1 MSPIAKVRTPDLWL
15 PPDTTAQHGWL
26 RQESSLRPAVIP
38 LDGTSSRFDHLD
50 LAYCRAT
57 MAHRDF
63 DFFVNFAGRDT
74 LGFTED
80 DLEVFYPT
88 ED

>member
-1 MSPIAKVRTPDLWL
+1 MSPIAKGCTPDLWL
-15 PPDTTAQHGWL
+15 PPATTAQHGWP
-26 RQESSLRPAVIP
+26 RQETTLGPVVVSR
-38 LDGTSSRFDHLD
+38 DGTATRFDHLD
-50 LAYCRAT
+50 LAYYRDT

-80 DLEVFYPT
+80 DLEVFYPP